1 MNKYRDRQEAG
12 RHLAVELAEWAGE
25 APIVL
30 ALPRGGVPVG
40 LEVARALRAPLDV
53 RVVRKVG
60 VPWNPEYGMGAVA
73 EGGQVF
79 LDQELIARVG
89 ASAQEVEAAV
99 ARAGSEVETRLAEL
113 RGARPRLEVAGRTV
127 ILVDDGLAT
136 GGTARAAA
144 RSIRGEG
151 PGHLILAVPV
161 AAPDA
166 LAELAGEVDEVVCP
180 LRPPDLRAIALWYE
194 EFGQVS
200 DAEVRRMLAAS

>member
-1 MNKYRDRQEAG
+1 MEKYRDREDAG
-12 RHLAVELAEWAGE
+12 RRLAVELAEWAGE
-25 APIVL
+25 SPIVL

-40 LEVARALRAPLDV
+40 MEVARALRAPLDV

-60 VPWNPEYGMGAVA
+60 VPWNHEYGMGAVA
-73 EGGQVF
+73 EGGEVF
-79 LDQELIARVG
+79 LDQELISRVG

-99 ARAGSEVETRLAEL
+99 AQARSEVEARLLEL

-166 LAELAGEVDEVVCP
+166 LAELADEFDEVVCP
-180 LRPPDLRAIALWYE
+180 LRPADLRAIALWYE

-200 DAEVRRMLAAS
+200 DAEVRRMLTVS

>member
-166 LAELAGEVDEVVCP
+166 LAELVGEVDEVVCP